1 MIEAYH
7 KNFDIKT
14 MRHVTDMDPT
24 KIETQLSAI
33 AKSMIV
39 STRIRVARN
48 LAMFPLNPGASR
60 ETRGQI
66 CELME
71 RVYEAIDEESNFKGQ
86 LFRHTTISED

>member
-1 MIEAYH
+1 
-7 KNFDIKT
+7 

-33 AKSMIV
+33 AKSMII

-60 ETRGQI
+60 ET
-66 CELME
+66 
-71 RVYEAIDEESNFKGQ
+71 
-86 LFRHTTISED
+86 